1 MIDNAFQEFKSLEDV
16 FLADIDGILN
26 TPRKPVAPTSS
37 DRVFESFQEIN
48 DFYRTHGREPSA
60 DTTDISERRLGA
72 RLEGFRL
79 DSQKSSEIISLDE
92 FGLLKEDQPF
102 ETLAELLGNSDA
114 KDLIEDASGLLDLT
128 SLPKRATRTEP
139 DEVAKRTRCLD
150 FEHFEE
156 LFKQKHDELRT
167 GVSKLVPFS
176 GEEAII
182 PGAFFILS
190 GVMLFVADLGE
201 ELAVSGKRT
210 RYKRRTR
217 TIYENGTESSLFGRS
232 LASQLFENDG
242 LQVVTSSFESL
253 LADDEATGWLYILK
267 SLSEDP
273 QIAGKAN
280 LYKIGFSTTPVAQRI
295 ANARN
300 ETTYLMAPVEIV
312 AEYRTYN
319 LKTSALEHLLHI
331 VFGSVRLDVGQ
342 VGKDGNRYKA
352 KEWFVA
358 PLAVINQAI
367 HLISSGEIIH
377 YVYDKASEKLI
388 ELDS

>member
-1 MIDNAFQEFKSLEDV
+1 
-16 FLADIDGILN
+16 
-26 TPRKPVAPTSS
+26 
-37 DRVFESFQEIN
+37 
-48 DFYRTHGREPSA
+48 
-60 DTTDISERRLGA
+60 
-72 RLEGFRL
+72 
-79 DSQKSSEIISLDE
+79 LDE

-114 KDLIEDASGLLDLT
+114 RDLIEDASGLLDLT

-367 HLISSGEIIH
+367 HLISSGEIIN
-377 YVYDKASEKLI
+377 YVYDKGSEKLI